1 MLKKI
6 VLIGPPGAGKSSIGK
21 ALARQLSMDFIDSDN
36 EIEKIANKKIAE
48 IFVDDGEAVFRKMEV
63 EVVSRLLND
72 FSGIIALG
80 GGAPINPEIQN
91 QLQTAD
97 F

>member
-80 GGAPINPEIQN
+80 GGAPALTKI
-91 QLQTAD
+91 ARCC
-97 F
+97 

>member
-36 EIEKIANKKIAE
+36 EIAKVAK
-48 IFVDDGEAVFRKMEV
+48 RK
-63 EVVSRLLND
+63 
-72 FSGIIALG
+72 
-80 GGAPINPEIQN
+80 
-91 QLQTAD
+91 
-97 F
+97 